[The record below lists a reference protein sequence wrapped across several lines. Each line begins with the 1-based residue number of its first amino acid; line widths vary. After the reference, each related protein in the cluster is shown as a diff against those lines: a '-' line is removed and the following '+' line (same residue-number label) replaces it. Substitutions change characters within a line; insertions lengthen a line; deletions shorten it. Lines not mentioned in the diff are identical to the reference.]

1 MLLISLAV
9 RHHRRV
15 TAGLPASCEVLQ
27 WSAQQTLPQRRQS
40 IPHPGLSSVHPFTA
54 PSGIS
59 ERSANLL
66 FCSLIYS
73 SQLRITVFVSSLQL
87 ILC

>member
-1 MLLISLAV
+1 MFLISLAA
-9 RHHRRV
+9 RHHRAV
-15 TAGLPASCEVLQ
+15 TAGQPSSCEVLQ
-27 WSAQQTLPQRRQS
+27 WSWQQTSPQRRQS

-59 ERSANLL
+59 ERSANL
-66 FCSLIYS
+66 FWSLIYS
-73 SQLRITVFVSSLQL
+73 SQLTRITVSVSSLQL